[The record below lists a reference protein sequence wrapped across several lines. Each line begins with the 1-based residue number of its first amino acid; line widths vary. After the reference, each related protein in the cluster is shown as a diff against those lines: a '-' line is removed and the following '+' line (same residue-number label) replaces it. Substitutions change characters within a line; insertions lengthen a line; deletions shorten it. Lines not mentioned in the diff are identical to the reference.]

1 MKLKKIL
8 AAVFALAMVTVIAAV
23 SVSAHGRN
31 PITEV
36 TKTQVAA
43 EAQVD
48 VKVGDKAP
56 APKKGAPKPAPKK
69 DDCKPAPKK
78 GECKPAPKKDAPK
91 PAPKKDAP
99 KPGPKHD
106 EGAHH
111 DNGGHHEDHHG
122 DRR

>member
-31 PITEV
+31 PIAEV

-43 EAQVD
+43 EAQVG

-56 APKKGAPKPAPKK
+56 APKK
-69 DDCKPAPKK
+69 DV
-78 GECKPAPKKDAPK
+78 
-91 PAPKKDAP
+91 P

-106 EGAHH
+106 EGPHH

>member
-31 PITEV
+31 PIAEV

-43 EAQVD
+43 EAQVG
-48 VKVGDKAP
+48 VKVGDKA
-56 APKKGAPKPAPKK
+56 PAPKK

-106 EGAHH
+106 EGPHH